1 MTTSVW
7 QGEVL
12 RAFVEQVRVAA
23 GLETTAE
30 AEAVSRATLRTLA
43 ERVSSGQVDDV
54 MQGLPSE
61 LRHELSQR
69 SGQARSFDRAGFVE
83 RVSGEITTA
92 DADAADHQ
100 ARAVLRV
107 LQDWSP
113 TGEIDRTVDQL
124 PPALAEMFREGV

>member
-1 MTTSVW
+1 MTTPVW

-12 RAFVEQVRVAA
+12 RAFVEQVRLAA
-23 GLETTAE
+23 GLESSAE
-30 AEAVSRATLRTLA
+30 AEAVARATLSTLA
-43 ERVSSGQVDDV
+43 ERVSSGQVDDLL
-54 MQGLPSE
+54 QGLPAE
-61 LRHELSQR
+61 LRAELSGR
-69 SGQARSFDRAGFVE
+69 SGQARAFDRAGFVD

-124 PPALAEMFREGV
+124 PPALADMFREGV